1 MSKKEPFPHVLWI
14 AAENGA
20 LKGGKV
26 GGIGDVVCN
35 LPPIMTELGY
45 RITVLTP
52 SHGFL
57 HQSGNPVTR
66 HRYAFPFRGYHHEAE
81 IYELGI
87 PDSPPGLRQMVIHH
101 PLLSALD
108 PSTKKHAIYSHDPPE
123 RPFFTDANRFAFF
136 CKAVAAAISQQVLE
150 SVDCIHLHD
159 WHAALVAVLRKFHFE
174 HRDLNKIHT
183 VYSIHN
189 LAFQGIRPLR
199 GDESSLEAWFP
210 EMQYDWYGVYDPR
223 WLDNV
228 NPAAAGIRLSDKVH
242 TVSPSYA
249 LEIQEASRK
258 PAYYGG
264 EGLEADLKR
273 AAGEGRLTGILNGC
287 DYPPLQIRSRPD
299 MYQLLDLL
307 RPRIIRWSGKR
318 DLVKTA
324 HFTAYTGI
332 LEWERRKEYPDV
344 VLTAVCRVGEQKT
357 MILRARGSDGR
368 PGIESLLRLLG
379 DNGLFILLGEGDP
392 DYERFFARISAEF
405 DNFIFL
411 NGFSE
416 ACADALYAAG
426 DLFIMPSSFE
436 PCGLSQML
444 AMRNGQPCL
453 VHEVGGL
460 KDTIQNGRNGFS
472 FYGETLEAQVDDFVR
487 AAQKAID
494 LKQSDPD
501 NWRRICENA
510 AGSRYTWRDTAR
522 NYLADLYRTGLRY
535 S

>member
-1 MSKKEPFPHVLWI
+1 MTNKEQLPHVLWV

-20 LKGGKV
+20 LRGGKV
-26 GGIGDVVCN
+26 GGIGDVVAS
-35 LPPIMTELGY
+35 LPPLLVESGC
-45 RITVLTP
+45 RITVITP

-57 HQSGNPVTR
+57 HQAGKPVTR
-66 HRYAFPFRGYHHEAE
+66 QRYAFLFRGYRHEAE
-81 IYELGI
+81 IYELGLS
-87 PDSPPGLRQMVIHH
+87 DTPPGLRQMVIHH
-101 PLLSALD
+101 PLLSVFDAA
-108 PSTKKHAIYSHDPPE
+108 TKKHGIYAHDPSD

-136 CKAVAAAISQQVLE
+136 CKAVATAISQRVIE
-150 SVDCIHLHD
+150 PVDCIHLHD
-159 WHAALVAVLRKFHFE
+159 WHAALVTVLRKFHFE
-174 HRDLNKIHT
+174 HQDLNNIHT

-189 LAFQGIRPLR
+189 LAFQGVRPLR
-199 GDESSLEAWFP
+199 GNESSLEAWFP
-210 EMQYDWYGVYDPR
+210 EMPYDWYGVYDPG

-249 LEIQEASRK
+249 LEIQKPSQK

-273 AAGEGRLTGILNGC
+273 AAGEGRLAGILNGC
-287 DYPPLQIRSRPD
+287 DYPAVRIESRPD
-299 MYQLLDLL
+299 MYQLLDLF
-307 RPRIIRWSGKR
+307 RPRIIRWCGKR
-318 DLVKTA
+318 DMVDTA
-324 HFTAYTGI
+324 HFTAYAGA

-344 VLTAVCRVGEQKT
+344 LMTAVCRVGEQKT
-357 MILRARGSDGR
+357 LILRARGSDGQ
-368 PGIESLLRLLG
+368 PGIESLLRQLG

-392 DYERFFARISAEF
+392 DYERFFARVSAEF

-460 KDTIQNGRNGFS
+460 KDTIENGHNGFS
-472 FYGETLEAQVDDFVR
+472 FSGETLETQVDNFVR
-487 AAQKAID
+487 SAQKAVDI
-494 LKQSDPD
+494 KRTDPD
-501 NWRRICENA
+501 NWHRICENA
-510 AGSRYTWRDTAR
+510 AGSRYTWRETAR
-522 NYLADLYRTGLRY
+522 KYIEELYG
-535 S
+535 